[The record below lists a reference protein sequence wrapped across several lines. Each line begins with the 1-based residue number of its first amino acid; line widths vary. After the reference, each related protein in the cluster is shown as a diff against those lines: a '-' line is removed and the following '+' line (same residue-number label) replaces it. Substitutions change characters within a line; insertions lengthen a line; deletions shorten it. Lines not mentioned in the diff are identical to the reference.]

1 MRSLQSHC
9 NTEKVEGKKLLDAG
23 NLIEVPGMIWEI
35 CQVLVG
41 ETCGGKSSLEL
52 QKVGH
57 GSILLRNVLSIF
69 AHRSNHGLVFC
80 SACLAVEAPP
90 PPPSV

>member
-1 MRSLQSHC
+1 MRATRSLQSHC

-41 ETCGGKSSLEL
+41 ETCGGKSSLDL

-69 AHRSNHGLVFC
+69 AHRCCIYSNFTFIIINKLFDIM
-80 SACLAVEAPP
+80 
-90 PPPSV
+90 